1 MERSLSNERLLAWAR
16 VLEAYARDWDATF
29 ENRPA
34 YFTQE
39 FWYLLVGSMIAEWQG
54 KPITVGTACQ
64 IMKSGSNRTREER
77 IKRAVTDGYLIK
89 ERTGDDRRAAIVRP
103 TPKLAQMMRGHF
115 ARTYF
120 MAKAALLE

>member
-1 MERSLSNERLLAWAR
+1 MEQGLPDEQLLAWAQ

-39 FWYLLVGSMIAEWQG
+39 FWYLLVGCVIAEWQG
-54 KPITVGTACQ
+54 KPITVGAACQ

-77 IKRAVTDGYLIK
+77 IKRAVSDGYLIK
-89 ERTGDDRRAAIVRP
+89 ERTGEDRRAATVRP
-103 TPKLAQMMRGHF
+103 TPKLAQAMRGHF

-120 MAKAALLE
+120 EARAALFE